1 MLSVV
6 VNDHGKAVRM
16 PRDATDG
23 RDPVSIPAVMVSQG
37 DERAI
42 ERLFRAHAHS
52 PPQVRPR
59 PPPLPWG
66 MPNGLSVQSLCHVA
80 MNWEMN
86 GLCID
91 IPANSRTFLE
101 HSCHVTR
108 GKYRT
113 ESTLSGA
120 TWGLRSCPDPVRCE
134 SRAIVWLWLWMSES

>member
-59 PPPLPWG
+59 PPPPPMGHAQRPLRTVP
-66 MPNGLSVQSLCHVA
+66 V
-80 MNWEMN
+80 
-86 GLCID
+86 
-91 IPANSRTFLE
+91 SRGNELGDEWTV
-101 HSCHVTR
+101 HRYS
-108 GKYRT
+108 GK
-113 ESTLSGA
+113 L
-120 TWGLRSCPDPVRCE
+120 
-134 SRAIVWLWLWMSES
+134 